1 MVEIEVKQNDAGAEV
16 VLSGR
21 LDTVSSMSCEAGL
34 SVLKEHLTQTIV
46 LECEKLDYVCSS
58 GLRIFL
64 SLQKQVMANGGALI
78 FRNVNEE
85 IQGVFKMT
93 GLSAFFRIE

>member
-1 MVEIEVKQNDAGAEV
+1 MVEIEVKQNASGAEV
-16 VLSGR
+16 ELSGR
-21 LDTVSSMSCEAGL
+21 LDTVSSMSCEAKLSGL
-34 SVLKEHLTQTIV
+34 SEYLTQTIV
-46 LECEKLDYVCSS
+46 LECKKLDYVCSS

-64 SLQKQVMANGGALI
+64 SLQKQVMAKGGDLI
-78 FRNVNEE
+78 FRNVNDE